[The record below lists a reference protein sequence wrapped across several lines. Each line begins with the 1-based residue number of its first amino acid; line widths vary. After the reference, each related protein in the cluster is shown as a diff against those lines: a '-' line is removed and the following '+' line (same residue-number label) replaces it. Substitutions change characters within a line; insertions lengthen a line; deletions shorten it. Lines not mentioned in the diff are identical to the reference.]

1 MGHMMNYPLPS
12 FLLGMEN
19 AKTFAFT
26 RFLLLIPV
34 LIINGKY
41 FKSGFRALFHGAPNM
56 DSPIAIGSDAATV
69 YGMINRFT

>member
-19 AKTFAFT
+19 AITFAFT

-34 LIINGKY
+34 LIINSKY

-56 DSPIAIGSDAATV
+56 DSLIAIGFGVATV
-69 YGMINRFT
+69 YGMINRLV